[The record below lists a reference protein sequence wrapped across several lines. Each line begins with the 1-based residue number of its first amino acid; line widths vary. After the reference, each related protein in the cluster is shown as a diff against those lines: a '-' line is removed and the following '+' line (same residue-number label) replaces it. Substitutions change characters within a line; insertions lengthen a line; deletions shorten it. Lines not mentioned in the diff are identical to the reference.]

1 MKTNPNPNPT
11 PQSGQGTSQA
21 LPIKLQFHAVTL
33 RYCHLTIRIRI
44 LHSSYTLYMQTPHL
58 VGLKLTHHAISCPFD
73 PTWSTSWGLG
83 LFIRIFMAFMAF
95 NEQMKGCRWWKR
107 TNNLS
112 HRCFLLS
119 LARWML
125 VRYCLIQTDTILLGW
140 QLQTSMSSYMTLE
153 DLIVMAPNISK
164 YSLNFSKQGTI
175 FYVWKARL
183 MSLAEKSMKSITDS
197 PWVSSRWRRKKVRNY
212 NYSRDRPPP
221 QSQKNPC
228 AKTWSNLRDL
238 VERAYRQIIKP
249 WNTSL
254 LQGNSLCTEA

>member
-1 MKTNPNPNPT
+1 MPY
-11 PQSGQGTSQA
+11 
-21 LPIKLQFHAVTL
+21 HA
-33 RYCHLTIRIRI
+33 HLTQHDQ
-44 LHSSYTLYMQTPHL
+44 LVEAWDCSSGYSWHS
-58 VGLKLTHHAISCPFD
+58 
-73 PTWSTSWGLG
+73 W
-83 LFIRIFMAFMAF
+83 AF

-140 QLQTSMSSYMTLE
+140 QLQKSMSSYMTLE

-164 YSLNFSKQGTI
+164 YSLNFSKQGTT

-183 MSLAEKSMKSITDS
+183 MSLAHKSMKSITDS

-238 VERAYRQIIKP
+238 VEKEHIVKSSSPGIHLCFRAIPFALKLSRV
-249 WNTSL
+249 
-254 LQGNSLCTEA
+254 